1 MPAPTNNTVQETTST
16 FLGLQP
22 YTEANSNSF
31 FGRDKEIDATTTLI
45 QLNTLT
51 IVFGRSGTGKTSLL
65 NAGVFPKLR
74 KNYCLPFRIRLEFD
88 QNSPDLVTQVKNVLR
103 KKIDE
108 YGFNVQTYPGEETLW
123 EYFHKELLWV
133 SITPILVFDQFEEIF
148 TLAKTDPRWAN
159 EMPVFWEELSDLIEN
174 NIPKKL
180 EYQFLNHRD
189 QIAYNYKTQRTKIV
203 FAFREEYLP
212 EFETITS
219 KIPSLKYSRFRLLP
233 MSGNQAFEVIT
244 KTWKEN
250 INPSE
255 ARQIVSYFT
264 NDQALENYDLITV
277 EPSLLSQV
285 CAYIDRERIGSG
297 GGKVSAELLNR
308 YPKVAILRSIYEE
321 AVTEANSSLN
331 RKENDN
337 RNVIK
342 EFVEDRLITNEGYR
356 TKYHLGAGDEM
367 LWPGIN
373 VLSAKYFVR
382 EDDNVVELTHDVVA
396 PIIKADREK
405 RRKEIALASARKKAR
420 KRMLVILLATIL
432 VAGGL
437 WALAI
442 TQTKEAIQDR
452 DDAERDKATAERGKK
467 VADSLAV
474 ISRAEKVY
482 TDQIIAYKKD
492 SLRKA
497 FINELKNKDSSA
509 AMIDRLNKEIALLKD
524 SLAKRSSAEIPVDS
538 SEVTKLVAK
547 LNEQIEILKADTTKK
562 SMSLRQKDDRLS
574 AIDIEKIQL
583 KNELAVKNKELEQLV
598 SDHKK
603 NLNADAQKYKIEIAD
618 LKQQIGQLNSR
629 IDDLNREID
638 RYKLLRHEND
648 SLIKEIRRTRK
659 TIDSLMKLIG
669 NANLIGKLY
678 YQNDGNSQVKPSN
691 IPVYLIAK
699 AKNRQLVR
707 DISVYEI
714 NCYEKELNAAEASFK
729 TVTDA
734 NGNYAF
740 RNIPEGE
747 YLLKICTYYGGFYTV
762 RITDPKKRVEKNFN
776 ASPPV
781 LFTYSN

>member
-1 MPAPTNNTVQETTST
+1 MPAPTNNTVQETSST
-16 FLGLQP
+16 FLGLRP
-22 YTEANSNSF
+22 YMEANSNAF

-88 QNSPDLVTQVKNVLR
+88 RNSPDLVTQVKNVLR

-133 SITPILVFDQFEEIF
+133 SITPILVFDKFEEIF

-180 EYQFLNHRD
+180 EYQFLNHRE

-233 MSGNQAFEVIT
+233 MSGNQAYEVIT

-264 NDQALENYDLITV
+264 NDQALDDYNLITV

-285 CAYIDRERIGSG
+285 CAYIDRERIASGS
-297 GGKVSAELLNR
+297 GKVSAELLNR

-442 TQTKEAIQDR
+442 TQRKEAIQDR

-482 TDQIIAYKKD
+482 TDQVIAYKKD

-497 FINELKNKDSSA
+497 FISELKNKDSSA
-509 AMIDRLNKEIALLKD
+509 AMIDRLNKEVALLKD
-524 SLAKRSSAEIPVDS
+524 SLAKRSSAEIPLDS
-538 SEVTKLVAK
+538 SEASKLVAK
-547 LNEQIEILKADTTKK
+547 LNERIEILKADTTKK

-574 AIDIEKIQL
+574 AIDIEKMQL

-598 SDHKK
+598 ADHKK
-603 NLNADAQKYKIEIAD
+603 SLNADAQKYKQEID
-618 LKQQIGQLNSR
+618 GLKQQIDQLNSR
-629 IDDLNREID
+629 ITDLNREMD

-648 SLIKEIRRTRK
+648 SLIKEIRKTRK
-659 TIDSLMKLIG
+659 TIDSLMKLVG
-669 NANLIGKLY
+669 NANLMGKLY
-678 YQNDGNSQVKPSN
+678 YQNEGNSQVKPSN

-699 AKNRQLVR
+699 ARNKQLVR
-707 DISVYEI
+707 AISVYEI

-781 LFTYSN
+781 RFPYSN